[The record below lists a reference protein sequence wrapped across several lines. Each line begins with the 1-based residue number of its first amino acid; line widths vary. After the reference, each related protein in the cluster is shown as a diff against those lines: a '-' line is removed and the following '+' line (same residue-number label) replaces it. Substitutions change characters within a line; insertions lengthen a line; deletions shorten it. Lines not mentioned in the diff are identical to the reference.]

1 MLPKNDQPI
10 KQLTGI
16 KDLDLKIL
24 SNLSYNDLL
33 SVETTSR
40 YMRELLKSKYFWLSK
55 LEKDFPLRSK
65 YVYYKKYLDLK
76 REDYHPGVYRINR
89 EDKNY
94 QSQNVNPRKLYEI
107 INQQSRQINL
117 SDYVDEADYEVL
129 NELFDEYDN
138 EEYENLPKITEIVK
152 KYLKELPL
160 LRGDALVI
168 DDYNYRNTGRLIWD
182 GEKVLSLNF
191 DIDEYGSVAKEMMF
205 PEFPLNHFHT
215 TIDHNTI
222 IWLAPETVQE
232 AINNM
237 NIENNTSEVSDMY
250 YKYPLKIWDDNFRN
264 VKKESLV
271 SVFLRSPVIQ
281 VDIENYNQYVMIG
294 EYTRIEDDEI
304 EDDE

>member
-1 MLPKNDQPI
+1 MLI
-10 KQLTGI
+10 
-16 KDLDLKIL
+16 
-24 SNLSYNDLL
+24 
-33 SVETTSR
+33 
-40 YMRELLKSKYFWLSK
+40 M
-55 LEKDFPLRSK
+55 
-65 YVYYKKYLDLK
+65 
-76 REDYHPGVYRINR
+76 
-89 EDKNY
+89 
-94 QSQNVNPRKLYEI
+94 
-107 INQQSRQINL
+107 
-117 SDYVDEADYEVL
+117 
-129 NELFDEYDN
+129 
-138 EEYENLPKITEIVK
+138 VK

-250 YKYPLKIWDDNFRN
+250 YKYPLKRN
-264 VKKESLV
+264 PEKDGLHA
-271 SVFLRSPVIQ
+271 
-281 VDIENYNQYVMIG
+281 G
-294 EYTRIEDDEI
+294 G
-304 EDDE
+304 